1 MKRPRVATVL
11 LALSAAILLTPLIG
25 VFSLRIYDTELIRQT
40 ETELLAQAAFVQA
53 AFGADYESCIRASGL
68 DLNTAGIKAERLP
81 EIEISLDG
89 KRRFRPERARL
100 DMRNDPIA
108 AESGNPVQSS
118 SPVDACAAAAG
129 ERIAPLL
136 VATQEVTLAGIRVID
151 SNAVIAA
158 STRAEDVGLAWAPD
172 EVVKSLKGE
181 VVRSIRRR
189 VSTSP
194 DPPLDSFSRRGGI
207 RIYVAFP
214 VWIGE
219 RIVGSVVVSR
229 TPVSLQNALYINR
242 RIFMGLLTIVLLV
255 TLGFSALAAW
265 AVGRPVRDLMRQI
278 REIEQG
284 KIAEPLSKPGTA
296 EFEALSLAIAKMDK
310 TLRQRNEYIRNF
322 ARNVSHEF
330 KTPLTSIRGAA
341 ELLEEFDEMPPEK
354 RKDFV
359 SNISADAQRLD
370 RLVNRLHELA
380 RAETTPA
387 QEVTSSALNLAQ
399 NIAREFNDEGFEVK
413 ADGDDV
419 LVAVPCDVLD
429 SMIRNL
435 IENARQHGAAPVA
448 VNIHAGKTTVNIDV
462 SDAGAGISPG
472 NMTKIFEPFFTT
484 ARALG
489 GTGLGLSIVGALAD
503 QYGGSLTLVE
513 KESTTFRV
521 VFPLAKAVH
530 DQES

>member
-40 ETELLAQAAFVQA
+40 ESELLAQAAFVQA
-53 AFGADYESCIRASGL
+53 AFGAEYESCARASGL
-68 DLNTAGIKAERLP
+68 DLKEAGIKATRMP
-81 EIEISLDG
+81 DIEISADG
-89 KRRFRPERARL
+89 KRRFRPEPARL
-100 DMRNDPIA
+100 DMRNQPVA
-108 AESGNPVQSS
+108 QESANPLKSS
-118 SPVDACAAAAG
+118 TPLDVCAAKAG
-129 ERIAPLL
+129 ERIESLL
-136 VATQEVTLAGIRVID
+136 VATQEVTLAGIRVTD
-151 SNAVIAA
+151 SNGVIAA
-158 STRAEDVGLAWAPD
+158 STRREDVGLDWAPD
-172 EVVKSLKGE
+172 EVVKSLQGD

-189 VSTSP
+189 VSSSP
-194 DPPLDSFSRRGGI
+194 DPPLDSFSRAGGI

-214 VWIGE
+214 VWIGD

-255 TLGFSALAAW
+255 TVCFSALAAW

-284 KIAEPLSKPGTA
+284 KIAEPLSRPGTA

-341 ELLEEFDEMPPEK
+341 ELLEDFDEMPTEK

-359 SNISADAQRLD
+359 SNISADAQRLE

-380 RAETTPA
+380 RADTTPA
-387 QEVTSSALNLAQ
+387 HEDMSSALNLAQ

-413 ADGDDV
+413 ADGDEV
-419 LVAVPCDVLD
+419 LVAVPSDVLD

-448 VNIHAGKTTVNIDV
+448 VNISAGKTTVNIDV
-462 SDAGAGISPG
+462 SDAGAGISSG

-503 QYGGSLTLVE
+503 QYGGSLTLVARE
-513 KESTTFRV
+513 PTTFRV
-521 VFPLAKAVH
+521 VLPAVKAVH
-530 DQES
+530 DQE